1 MGGAKASAAN
11 GARLSGMRQTTRP
24 GASRLAAGTEVGATG
39 VLQYRLYHV
48 AEGGRLRL
56 GDALQ
61 ALDDGQAIE
70 KARLLRLSGSGAELW
85 QEGRIVG
92 RFSKSGGYAPAR

>member
-1 MGGAKASAAN
+1 MLACQECDRQPRRAPADWPRGQW
-11 GARLSGMRQTTRP
+11 SG
-24 GASRLAAGTEVGATG
+24 SRA
-39 VLQYRLYHV
+39 LQAYRLYHV

-56 GDALQ
+56 GDAFQ
-61 ALDDGQAIE
+61 AADDALAIE
-70 KARLLRLSGSGAELW
+70 KARVLRLSGSAAELW

>member
-1 MGGAKASAAN
+1 LPAGL
-11 GARLSGMRQTTRP
+11 LSGLR
-24 GASRLAAGTEVGATG
+24 ALLA
-39 VLQYRLYHV
+39 YRLYHV

-56 GDALQ
+56 GDAFQ
-61 ALDDGQAIE
+61 ALNDGQAIA
-70 KARLLRLSGSGAELW
+70 KARLLRLSGAAAELW